1 LGVTGIRDAFVFKG
15 KTMTARAFSVQTKPF
30 VVCLMLLAALGL
42 LSSCSTHDAKNHPV
56 VSCAPPSEPSQP
68 DLAYIEVN
76 YQYPLA
82 AVCNPQLYVYKSKRR
97 LLLVQDRVLIRDY
110 RIGLGPSPAGDKV
123 FQGDGRTPEG
133 DFYVCVKNPTSN
145 FYKSLGLSYPEKR
158 HAERALVAGNISADE
173 FAKIVQAVNNRN
185 RPPWDTVLGGAIFL
199 HGGGAFGD
207 WTKGC
212 VALNNSDIDE
222 LFKIVNV
229 GTPVHILP

>member
-1 LGVTGIRDAFVFKG
+1 
-15 KTMTARAFSVQTKPF
+15 MTARIFSVQIKPF
-30 VVCLMLLAALGL
+30 VVPLIFLAALGL
-42 LSSCSTHDAKNHPV
+42 LASCSSHDAKTRPV
-56 VSCAPPSEPSQP
+56 VSCAPPVEPLWT
-68 DLAYIEVN
+68 DLPYTEVN

-110 RIGLGPSPAGDKV
+110 RIGLGPSPVGDKV
-123 FQGDGRTPEG
+123 FEGDGRTPEG
-133 DFYVCVKNPTSN
+133 DFYVCVKNPSSN

-158 HAERALVAGNISADE
+158 HAERALIAGNISQDE
-173 FAKIVQAVNNRN
+173 FARIVQAVNSRN
-185 RPPWDTVLGGAIFL
+185 RPPWNTVLGGAIFL

-212 VALNNSDIDE
+212 VALNNSTMDE
-222 LFKIVNV
+222 LFQVVNV

>member
-1 LGVTGIRDAFVFKG
+1 
-15 KTMTARAFSVQTKPF
+15 MTARAFSAQTKPF
-30 VVCLMLLAALGL
+30 VVSLVLLAALGL
-42 LSSCSTHDAKNHPV
+42 LSSCSSYEAKNRPV
-56 VSCAPPSEPSQP
+56 VSCAPPLHDPEFGV
-68 DLAYIEVN
+68 LYTEVN

-110 RIGLGPSPAGDKV
+110 RIGLGPSPVGDKV
-123 FQGDGRTPEG
+123 FEGDGRTPEG
-133 DFYVCVKNPTSN
+133 DFYVCVKNPSSN

-158 HAERALVAGNISADE
+158 HAERALIAGNISGDE
-173 FAKIVQAVNNRN
+173 FARIVQAVSGRN
-185 RPPWDTVLGGAIFL
+185 RPPWNTVLGGAIFL

-212 VALNNSDIDE
+212 VALNNSSIDE
-222 LFKIVNV
+222 LFQVVNV

>member
-1 LGVTGIRDAFVFKG
+1 
-15 KTMTARAFSVQTKPF
+15 MTARAFSAQTKPF
-30 VVCLMLLAALGL
+30 VVSLVLLAALGL
-42 LSSCSTHDAKNHPV
+42 LSSCSSYEAKNRPV
-56 VSCAPPSEPSQP
+56 VSCAPPLQEPESGV
-68 DLAYIEVN
+68 LYTEVN

-110 RIGLGPSPAGDKV
+110 RIGLGPSPVGDKV
-123 FQGDGRTPEG
+123 FEGDGRTPEG
-133 DFYVCVKNPTSN
+133 DFYVCVKNPSSN

-158 HAERALVAGNISADE
+158 HAERALIAGNISGDE
-173 FAKIVQAVNNRN
+173 FARIVQAVSGRN
-185 RPPWDTVLGGAIFL
+185 RPPWNTVLGGAIFL

-212 VALNNSDIDE
+212 VALNNSSIDE
-222 LFKIVNV
+222 LFQVVNV